1 MSVFNKVVL
10 QHRCLPVNIAKF
22 LKNSFFYRKPPV
34 DALYVCSKGK
44 EEESVEQKKQKIFQM
59 KKKFDL
65 TSACRFWC

>member
-22 LKNSFFYRKPPV
+22 LKNNFFYGKPPV

-44 EEESVEQKKQKIFQM
+44 EEESMEQKKQKFF
-59 KKKFDL
+59 K
-65 TSACRFWC
+65 